1 MYSIGRVKGF
11 TLIELLISMMLG
23 LVLMGGMISIFNA
36 NQQSYRI
43 VNGLSRLQ
51 DNARLAFDLIS
62 HDIRMAGYMGCLS
75 KVSSGDF
82 INRLK
87 PSEVNYLMDMGT
99 LFSGYI
105 YKSGIWSPTLNT
117 QIQNL
122 NPSTSADILVIRRAS
137 DEGAKVTKA
146 MPDTSADIKVEAN
159 ISLAAEEI
167 VLISDCTK
175 ATLFQIT
182 NIASTKGGSEY
193 NIVHNTG
200 GSIDPGNA
208 KKELSD
214 DGIPYGE
221 DAAIYKMQ
229 STIYYLANSTFPNNQ
244 GNTVTSLWRQ
254 EGLNAAEE
262 LVRGVE
268 EMTFL
273 YGEDTNVDQVPN
285 RYVTADLV
293 SDMSSVVA
301 IRIHL
306 RLNTVDE
313 VSSQGNTIARDFD
326 FFIKVR
332 NT

>member
-1 MYSIGRVKGF
+1 MYSVNHVKGF
-11 TLIELLISMMLG
+11 TIIELLVSMLLG
-23 LVLMGGMISIFNA
+23 LVLMGGMISIFSA
-36 NQQSYRI
+36 NQQSYRV

-62 HDIRMAGYMGCLS
+62 HDLRMAGYMGCLS
-75 KVSSGDF
+75 KVAFSNF

-87 PSEVNYLMDMGT
+87 PSDIDYLMDMGT
-99 LFSGYI
+99 LFSGYV
-105 YKSGIWSPTLNT
+105 YKSGTWSPTLNT
-117 QIQNL
+117 QLQNL
-122 NPSTSADILVIRRAS
+122 NPSSSADILVVRRTS
-137 DEGAKVTKA
+137 DEGARVTQA
-146 MPDTSADIKVEAN
+146 MPNTSADIKVEAS
-159 ISLAAEEI
+159 ISLENEEI
-167 VLISDCTK
+167 VLISDCTR

-182 NIASTKGGSEY
+182 NIASMKSGTEY
-193 NIVHNTG
+193 NIIHNTG
-200 GSIDPGNA
+200 GSIDPGNV
-208 KKELSD
+208 KKELTD

-221 DAAIYKMQ
+221 DAAIYKME
-229 STIYYLANSTFPNNQ
+229 STIYYLAESAFPNNQ

-268 EMTFL
+268 QMTFL

-293 SDMSSVVA
+293 GDMSRVVTL
-301 IRIHL
+301 RIHL

-313 VSSQGNTIARDFD
+313 VSSQGNTITRDFD

>member
-1 MYSIGRVKGF
+1 MYSMGRVKGF
-11 TLIELLISMMLG
+11 TLIELLISMLLG

-36 NQQSYRI
+36 NQQSYRV

-75 KVSSGDF
+75 KVTLSNF

-87 PSEVNYLMDMGT
+87 PSDIDYLLDMGT
-99 LFSGYI
+99 IFSGYV
-105 YKSGIWSPTLNT
+105 YKSSMWSPTLNT

-122 NPSTSADILVIRRAS
+122 KPSTSADILVIRRAS

-159 ISLAAEEI
+159 ITLEDEEI

-182 NIASTKGGSEY
+182 NLTTMKSGSEY

-200 GSIDPGNA
+200 GSIDPGNV
-208 KKELSD
+208 KKELTE
-214 DGIPYGE
+214 DGTSYGE
-221 DAAIYKMQ
+221 DAAIYKME
-229 STIYYLANSTFPNNQ
+229 STVYYLANSGFPNNQ
-244 GNTVTSLWRQ
+244 GSTVMSLWRQ
-254 EGLNAAEE
+254 EGLSAAEE

-273 YGEDTNVDQVPN
+273 YGEDTNVDGVPN

-293 SDMSSVVA
+293 SDMSRVVA

>member
-1 MYSIGRVKGF
+1 MYSVNHVKGF
-11 TLIELLISMMLG
+11 TIIELLVSMLLG
-23 LVLMGGMISIFNA
+23 LVLMGGMISIFSA
-36 NQQSYRI
+36 NQQTYRV

-62 HDIRMAGYMGCLS
+62 HDLRMAGYMGCLS
-75 KVSSGDF
+75 KVTFSNF

-87 PSEVNYLMDMGT
+87 PSDIDYLMDMGT
-99 LFSGYI
+99 TFSGYVFRN
-105 YKSGIWSPTLNT
+105 GTWSPTLNT
-117 QIQNL
+117 QLQNL
-122 NPSTSADILVIRRAS
+122 KPSTAADILVIRRVS
-137 DEGAKVTKA
+137 DDGARVTKA
-146 MPDTSADIKVEAN
+146 MPNTSSVIKVEAS
-159 ISLAAEEI
+159 ISLENEEI

-182 NIASTKGGSEY
+182 NIASMKSGTEY
-193 NIVHNTG
+193 NIIHNTG
-200 GSIDPGNA
+200 GSIDPGNV
-208 KKELSD
+208 KKELTD

-221 DAAIYKMQ
+221 DAAIYKME
-229 STIYYLANSTFPNNQ
+229 STIYYLAESAFPNNQ

-268 EMTFL
+268 QMTFL

-293 SDMSSVVA
+293 GDMSRVVTL
-301 IRIHL
+301 RIHL

-313 VSSQGNTIARDFD
+313 VSRQGNTITRDFD